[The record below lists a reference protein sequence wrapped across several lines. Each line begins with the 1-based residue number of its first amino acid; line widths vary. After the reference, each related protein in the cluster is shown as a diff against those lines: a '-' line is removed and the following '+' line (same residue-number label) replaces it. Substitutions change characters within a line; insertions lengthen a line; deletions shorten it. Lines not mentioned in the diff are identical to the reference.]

1 MTTRKGGTIVS
12 FVVKEDDPPAVE
24 RGNERH
30 DFYQEQLQKN
40 EIELA
45 NYMGSQG
52 RSPPQK
58 AHKKAL
64 KGAKGSSPVLSL
76 SRFDV
81 DRSFAFDRLH
91 NLYLGLFV
99 SIGSVLLN
107 LSLIR
112 STIGATSLAVA

>member
-1 MTTRKGGTIVS
+1 MATRNDGTIVS

-24 RGNERH
+24 RCNERH
-30 DFYQEQLQKN
+30 DYYQQQLQKN

-45 NYMGSQG
+45 NHVGSHG
-52 RSPPQK
+52 RSALLR
-58 AHKKAL
+58 AHKAAL
-64 KGAKGSSPVLSL
+64 KGSKGPSPLRSL

-81 DRSFAFDRLH
+81 GRCFAFDTLH

-99 SIGSVLLN
+99 SLVSVLLN

-112 STIGATSLAVA
+112 STAEATSLAVA